1 MIQLI
6 DRTPAERATGDGDSP
21 TNTCPRLSIV
31 VPLFNDRGCAVASVE
46 SWVHQSAPA
55 EQYQIVVIGDGRRR
69 LEDRVR
75 RLLRPGD
82 RFVPCDTTNEAVI
95 YNVGAEVSTAPLLVL
110 TESHA
115 IPERDVAESVLRYF
129 REHDVESATLASF
142 HGAPNRVAAVD
153 GSVQKYESPSM
164 TSLGRWRT
172 VSLRGFAI
180 RREAFFRFG
189 KFDVDCLR
197 FAETTLAV
205 RLQRAGCEI
214 GHVGDAAI
222 QHVDVSNLRQM
233 ARDLRSGTYGE
244 CAFRDR
250 EGATADAMMGP
261 MPQWSERGAFS
272 RPLARQLVRNMIEST
287 WRDFGRKGW
296 LRKVRASS
304 RLVAE
309 YAAVATL
316 GHWGAAAMTKLEA
329 HLRGLSFY
337 VRLAL
342 RPGRSERRIR
352 RMNKYF
358 HAVRVAW
365 VRVGVVDYL
374 RGRRFPAAPYLD
386 PKRETPLAAIN
397 DDFLAGFYA
406 SETWRG
412 ELCRWTEPAAA
423 MRFSMSP
430 GSGRFLLRLRT
441 YGSLADRC
449 LRVLFNRYVVPL
461 RAMRLEGDRLEF
473 DVPADAFRSGEQIL
487 SWTCAPCDPGAFG
500 VTDYRTLGVAIS
512 SIRFERHA
520 SAQ

>member
-75 RLLRPGD
+75 RLLRSGD
-82 RFVPCDTTNEAVI
+82 RFVPCDTTNEAVM
-95 YNVGAEVSTAPLLVL
+95 YNVGVEASTAPLLVL

-115 IPERDVAESVLRYF
+115 IPERDVVENVLRYF

-153 GSVQKYESPSM
+153 GSVQKYESPNMS
-164 TSLGRWRT
+164 SLGRWRT

-214 GHVGDAAI
+214 GHVDDAAI

-250 EGATADAMMGP
+250 EAATADALMGP
-261 MPQWSERGAFS
+261 MPQWSQRGS
-272 RPLARQLVRNMIEST
+272 YSQPLARQLVRNIVEST

-296 LRKVRASS
+296 LRKVRASR
-304 RLVAE
+304 RLLAE

-316 GHWGAAAMTKLEA
+316 GHWGAAATTQLDA
-329 HLRGLSFY
+329 HLRGMSFY

-365 VRVGVVDYL
+365 VRAGVVDYL
-374 RGRRFPAAPYLD
+374 RGRRIPAAPHLD
-386 PKRETPLAAIN
+386 EKRETPLAAIS

-412 ELCRWTEPAAA
+412 ESCRWTQVAAA
-423 MRFSMSP
+423 MRFSMP
-430 GSGRFLLRLRT
+430 AHSGRFSLRLRT

-449 LRVLFNRYVVPL
+449 LRVVFNRYVVPR
-461 RAMRLEGDRLEF
+461 RAMRLDGDRLEF
-473 DVPADAFRSGEQIL
+473 DVPAGAFRSGEQVL
-487 SWTCAPCDPGAFG
+487 SWTCAPCDPGAWG